1 MICAKTSL
9 PAYVLLTVLRVGE
22 RTDRAGSGGK
32 VQVENT
38 SARRKRQYFQIVVK
52 LPSSN
57 VGTLVL
63 LFLMFSLSRSRRRF
77 AGVHSHRHTHFG

>member
-9 PAYVLLTVLRVGE
+9 PAYMFLTVLRVGE
-22 RTDRAGSGGK
+22 RTDRAGSVGK

-38 SARRKRQYFQIVVK
+38 SQKRKHQYFQIVIK

-57 VGTLVL
+57 VGTLVDFQHEL
-63 LFLMFSLSRSRRRF
+63 GRTFRQFLESLVVS
-77 AGVHSHRHTHFG
+77 